1 MSLKKSSALLTLLKN
16 LIPYDFR
23 QSLKRRIFHVND
35 MEFRLINIRRAGFQC
50 TGLIDG
56 GANVGD
62 WTRHFWK
69 IFPGVPSIMV
79 EPLPE
84 MMDVLNGLAR
94 SVEGSMVVTSALGA
108 EPGKVKFRSSDTN
121 SGVVTSVEN
130 TTDTIIEVN
139 VVTIDSV
146 LEKSSIK
153 PNLLKLDLQGFELEA
168 MKGCRSLADSF
179 EVIITEVSVLRIG
192 DVPIFTEVDKFL
204 EQRNF
209 RLYDVVPQ
217 YYRPLDGALWQCD
230 AIYVRKDS
238 PLIKSRE
245 WN

>member
-1 MSLKKSSALLTLLKN
+1 MAASKIIATLKN
-16 LIPYDFR
+16 ILPYQFR
-23 QSLKRRIFHVND
+23 QTLKRRFLHVHD
-35 MEFRLINIRRAGFQC
+35 MEARLENLKQCGLDC
-50 TGLIDG
+50 TGVIDG
-56 GANVGD
+56 GANTGD
-62 WTRHFWK
+62 WTKQFWK
-69 IFPGVPSIMV
+69 VFPGVPSIMV

-84 MMDVLNGLAR
+84 MIDVLNRLATSVKGS
-94 SVEGSMVVTSALGA
+94 SVEISALGA

-121 SGVVTSVEN
+121 SGVVTSVVN
-130 TTDTIIEVN
+130 GTDTIIEVN
-139 VVTIDSV
+139 VVTLDSV

-168 MKGCRSLADSF
+168 MKGCKSLADSF

-192 DVPIFTEVDKFL
+192 DVPIFTEVDQFL

-238 PLIKSRE
+238 PLIESRE